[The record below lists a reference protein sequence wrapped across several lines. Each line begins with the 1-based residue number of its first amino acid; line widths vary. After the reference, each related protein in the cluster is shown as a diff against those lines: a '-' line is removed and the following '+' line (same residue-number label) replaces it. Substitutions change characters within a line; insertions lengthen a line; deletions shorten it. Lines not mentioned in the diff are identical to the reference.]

1 VELINKAAHD
11 SCTCVYSRRKYPA
24 EDIVSALAC
33 NRTLYM
39 RIT

>member
-24 EDIVSALAC
+24 EDKENCICSSL
-33 NRTLYM
+33 
-39 RIT
+39 